1 MSRCK
6 HLTLPVY
13 KLLFGT
19 ILFTS
24 FLMLAVWFVVM
35 DGSIIKYTHISL
47 DNTSRAS
54 EFTGRINCIEENI
67 CKSPIGEEY
76 YVYRRNEKTF
86 KQMLSSSVDTNRK
99 IIHNNRVI
107 PPLVHFTW
115 YGGTQKNHFR
125 FHHLLSV
132 LAVQK
137 FVKPKRIFLWF
148 DLIPEGDHLIEL
160 QDKVPQFIPV
170 YRKSPK
176 QIYGWPV
183 STPELISDII
193 RLEAVLEYGGMYFDL
208 DVIVVKPLDPLLKYE
223 VVMGYESAGRL
234 CNGIIIAV
242 KWPEF
247 LKMWHKQYKTFDD
260 KDLQFHSCEVPA
272 VLAKNYPQLIHTEEK
287 SLHRPNPTE
296 VNQLYEVGNLYD
308 WRTNNYAMRLW
319 IEQHKIEHNP
329 TDIKTWNTTV
339 GAIFRYI
346 YYGNS
351 AITTTTPQPVK
362 QISTRNSATTT
373 PQQISTRNKYNNNL
387 CLEINICKEGIKMD
401 YYTYNRNDTFNK
413 LLHSKINFNHDIEHK
428 ERVIPSLVHFTWYG
442 GKQKNQFRFHHMLA
456 VLAAHTFI
464 KPARIFLWI
473 DMVPEGN
480 YFEET
485 RQKVPELYLIH
496 RETPTQIYGR
506 PVKVSEHHTDI
517 VRLEA
522 VLEYGGIY
530 LDLDTM
536 VVKPLDSLL
545 NYEVVMGYEHE
556 NGLCNGVI
564 IAVAW
569 ADFLKIWHLEYK
581 SFQDKQW
588 AEHSVHLPAVLAR
601 KHKNL
606 IHTEERS
613 FHRPNWEDNDLR
625 QLYEVGQIYDWKTN
639 NYIVHLWIRKHGIEH
654 NPEDIK
660 TWNTTVGQ
668 IFRYIY
674 YGRINCIEENICKS
688 PVGEE
693 YYVKDVMTKH
703 SNKC

>member
-1 MSRCK
+1 MYRDSSEDYAECRLVAFRVNK
-6 HLTLPVY
+6 LFFGILAFGLF
-13 KLLFGT
+13 LLF
-19 ILFTS
+19 
-24 FLMLAVWFVVM
+24 AAWFVVM
-35 DGSIIKYTHISL
+35 DGARMKHMYISL
-47 DNTSRAS
+47 DDASSAAEFSRRS
-54 EFTGRINCIEENI
+54 NCIEENI
-67 CKSPIGEEY
+67 CKSPIGEEV

-86 KQMLSSSVDTNRK
+86 KQMLSSPVDTNRK
-99 IIHNNRVI
+99 IIHKNRVI

-115 YGGTQKNHFR
+115 YGGPQKNHFR

-132 LAVQK
+132 LAVQR

-148 DLIPEGDHLIEL
+148 DLIPEGDYFIEL
-160 QDKVPQFIPV
+160 QNKVPELTPIH
-170 YRKSPK
+170 RKTPK
-176 QIYGWPV
+176 HIYGR
-183 STPELISDII
+183 SISKPEHVTDII

-208 DVIVVKPLDPLLKYE
+208 DAIVVKPLDPLLKYE

-242 KWPEF
+242 KWAEF
-247 LKMWHKQYKTFDD
+247 LKMWYEQYKTFDD
-260 KDLQFHSCEVPA
+260 KELQFHSFEVPA
-272 VLAKNYPQLIHTEEK
+272 VLAKKYPQLIHTEEK

-308 WRTNNYAMRLW
+308 WRTNNYAIHLW

-351 AITTTTPQPVK
+351 AITTNTPQPSK
-362 QISTRNSATTT
+362 YITGSNKARSTNS
-373 PQQISTRNKYNNNL
+373 NL
-387 CLEINICKEGIKMD
+387 CLEKNICKENIKME
-401 YYTYNRNDTFNK
+401 YYTYKRNDSFDK
-413 LLHSKINFNHDIEHK
+413 MLHSEINFNKDIKHT

-442 GKQKNQFRFHHMLA
+442 GKQKNHFRFHHMLA
-456 VLAAHTFI
+456 ILAGHKFVR
-464 KPARIFLWI
+464 PARIFLWI

-480 YFEET
+480 YFAEI

-496 RETPTQIYGR
+496 RETPKQIYGR
-506 PVKVSEHHTDI
+506 QIKVSEHHTDI

-530 LDLDTM
+530 LDLDAM
-536 VVKPLDSLL
+536 VVKPLDPLL

-569 ADFLKIWHLEYK
+569 ADFLKIWHMEYK
-581 SFQDKQW
+581 SFHDAQW
-588 AEHSVHLPAVLAR
+588 AEHSVHLPAKLAK
-601 KHKNL
+601 KHRNL

-613 FHRPNWEDNDLR
+613 FHRPNWMQHELR
-625 QLYEVGQIYDWKTN
+625 QLYEVGNLYDWKKN
-639 NYIVHLWIRKHGIEH
+639 NYIVHLWIRSQKTEH

-668 IFRYIY
+668 IFRHIY
-674 YGRINCIEENICKS
+674 YDKS
-688 PVGEE
+688 DIIQ
-693 YYVKDVMTKH
+693 YI
-703 SNKC
+703 